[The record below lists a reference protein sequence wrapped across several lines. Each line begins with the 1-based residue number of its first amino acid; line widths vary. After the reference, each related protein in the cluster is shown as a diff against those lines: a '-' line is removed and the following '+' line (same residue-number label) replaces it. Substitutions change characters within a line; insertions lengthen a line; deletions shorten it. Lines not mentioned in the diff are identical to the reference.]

1 MSIKVYCKKK
11 IVAKAFSL
19 RKDSDENDIEN
30 ESTTIMSVMSFNE
43 SKVYIKKKV
52 SRNSKERYINIE
64 NVIQYEEG
72 MHTILKKTIFN
83 EDDAEIKQ
91 SCKRFVTMISKGKMK
106 RMLAMI
112 FNDEISKE
120 IIKTYLIVVYRTM
133 LTVIMNIS
141 KEKKIVVSLLYLL
154 HSNML
159 LIIDFILSKVHF
171 DFTNTYI
178 IQLKNILQERTSIQK
193 IINSYH
199 ISQIKCN
206 NQSALSLLN
215 QITNNN
221 IKHKSLYAL
230 SHRDKATLVLD
241 LDETLIHCDISNET
255 KIGKVMIRPYM
266 EDFLHRIK
274 HFYNLILFTAGTKD
288 YAEPIIKV
296 IEDKEKI
303 FSCKLYRDST
313 RMLKGETVKDLSLL
327 NIDMKKIIIVDNIE
341 SNYQLQ
347 KDNGILI
354 KSFYGEDECDTSLY
368 ELMNIL
374 IQFPFEEE
382 NDVRLLIRKYKEEIK
397 NKVTCVNSNRE
408 SDNKKVRM

>member
-1 MSIKVYCKKK
+1 MSIKVYRRKK

-19 RKDSDENDIEN
+19 GKDSDENDITS

-43 SKVYIKKKV
+43 TKVYMKKKV

-64 NVIQYEEG
+64 NVIQYEKG
-72 MHTILKKTIFN
+72 MHTILKKTLFN
-83 EDDAEIKQ
+83 EDEQEIKQ
-91 SCKRFVTMISKGKMK
+91 SCKRFVSMISKGKMK
-106 RMLAMI
+106 RMLTMI

-120 IIKTYLIVVYRTM
+120 IIKTYLQLLHKTM
-133 LTVIMNIS
+133 LIVIMNIS
-141 KEKKIVVSLLYLL
+141 KEKKIIVSLLYLL
-154 HSNML
+154 HSNIL
-159 LIIDFILSKVHF
+159 LIIDFILSKIPF

-178 IQLKNILQERTSIQK
+178 IRLKNILQERTSLQK
-193 IINSYH
+193 IISSYH

-206 NQSALSLLN
+206 NQSALNLLH

-221 IKHKSLYAL
+221 LKNKSLYAL

-241 LDETLIHCDISNET
+241 LDETLIHCNISSDT

-274 HFYNLILFTAGTKD
+274 RFYNLILFTAGTKD

-296 IEDKEKI
+296 LEEKEKM

-313 RMLKGETVKDLSLL
+313 KMLNGETVKDLSIL

-374 IQFPFEEE
+374 IQFSFEEE
-382 NDVRLLIRKYKEEIK
+382 NDLRLLIRKYKKLIK
-397 NKVTCVNSNRE
+397 NKVTCVNCNRE
-408 SDNKKVRM
+408 SDNK